1 MKIIITGASG
11 FIGSEIIPF
20 LKKENVKVLLVGR
33 NTTTLKE
40 KFPDDEVASYEE
52 LEIKG
57 HGYDTLIHLA
67 VMNNNQSKQINDFRA
82 ANVTLLR
89 AVLESAQ
96 RAGVKTFINTTT
108 LHTTHKGPL
117 SNYAQ
122 TKQEAEEVL
131 SQTNGIAVVNLRLPA
146 VYGSNFGG
154 RLAMLSKLPKFLQP
168 FTFQCLAMLKPTVS
182 TKLVAKAMLKYAK
195 KEASLETMISDR
207 QNSNLAYKTTKR
219 VLDIGFALFVIIA
232 LWWVLL
238 IAWAA
243 VKLTSPGPGFFAQQR
258 VGKGGQLFTCYKF
271 RTMFLGTR
279 ESATHEITADS
290 LTSTGHFLRKT
301 KIDEL
306 PQVWNILR
314 NELSLVGPRPCLAV
328 QHKLVT
334 ERSRLGVLDEI
345 GGITGWAQIKNVDM
359 SNPERL
365 AKLDAEYLILRTIP
379 LDLKIMLATAIGHGQ
394 GDKTR

>member
-11 FIGSEIIPF
+11 FVGSEIIPF

-33 NTTTLKE
+33 YTTTLKE

-52 LEIKG
+52 LEMKG
-57 HGYDTLIHLA
+57 HGYDALIHLA
-67 VMNNNQSKQINDFRA
+67 VMNNNQSKKIDDFRA

-108 LHTTHKGPL
+108 LHATHKGPL

-122 TKQEAEEVL
+122 TKREAEEVL
-131 SQTNGIAVVNLRLPA
+131 SQTDGIAVVNLRLPA
-146 VYGSNFGG
+146 VYGSHFGG
-154 RLAMLSKLPKFLQP
+154 RLAVLSKLPKFLQP
-168 FTFQCLAMLKPTVS
+168 LTFQCLAMLKPTVNA
-182 TKLVAKAMLKYAK
+182 KLVAKAMLNYAE
-195 KEASLETMISDR
+195 KENSLETMISDR

-238 IAWAA
+238 IAWVA
-243 VKLTSPGPGFFAQQR
+243 VKLTSPGPGFFAQKR

-271 RTMFLGTR
+271 RTMFVGTR
-279 ESATHEITADS
+279 EGATHEITADS
-290 LTSTGHFLRKT
+290 LTSTGHFLRKS

-306 PQVWNILR
+306 PQVWNILK
-314 NELSLVGPRPCLAV
+314 NELSLVGPRPCLEV
-328 QHKLVT
+328 QHELVT